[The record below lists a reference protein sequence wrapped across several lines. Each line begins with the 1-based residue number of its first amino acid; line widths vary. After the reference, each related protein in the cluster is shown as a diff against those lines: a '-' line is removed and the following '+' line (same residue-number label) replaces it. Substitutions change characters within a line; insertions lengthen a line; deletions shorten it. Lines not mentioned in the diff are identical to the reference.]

1 MTLSG
6 NMTPIR
12 ATAFSLTPRATKKS
26 ASSGNS
32 VAYKWSFSWDKHDSE
47 QVAQNN
53 GLHIFI
59 FNEAYPTQIYANMLA
74 NQSQIQSRFNY
85 IPPTYE
91 QLKQS
96 IASININYNVL
107 GFTLFKEYQK
117 ITTIDLV
124 TSIGGNIGL
133 FLGLS
138 FHNFFEVIE
147 LFVELLFLFVD
158 KYIFR
163 MH

>member
-1 MTLSG
+1 MTTS
-6 NMTPIR
+6 
-12 ATAFSLTPRATKKS
+12 SL
-26 ASSGNS
+26 
-32 VAYKWSFSWDKHDSE
+32 
-47 QVAQNN
+47 
-53 GLHIFI
+53 
-59 FNEAYPTQIYANMLA
+59 AYPTKIYAEMLA

-138 FHNFFEVIE
+138 FLSFFEVIE